1 MKNVFRVYQSCLK
14 ALLNNDA
21 HHATK
26 FCSPTR
32 TIRATRRLYGNKI
45 NKSGPIEVQIR
56 DGKPNFEEREFI
68 KACKKAGEPFP
79 VRKIQLRYPPNS
91 RKPSKAVDHRFKHFT
106 PAK

>member
-32 TIRATRRLYGNKI
+32 TIRVTRRLYGNKI
-45 NKSGPIEVQIR
+45 DAKGPIEVVLH
-56 DGKPNFEEREFI
+56 DGKPNFAEREFI
-68 KACKKAGEPFP
+68 KLCKKAGERFP
-79 VRKIQLRYPPNS
+79 VRKIQLKFPPKRS
-91 RKPSKAVDHRFKHFT
+91 SKEAKKTPTRFVS
-106 PAK
+106 AK